1 MAELRREH
9 LTPENVERFE
19 SYLRTQGIEL
29 RSPEER
35 AASLRRILARVGA
48 GEDVWLFGYG
58 SLMWNPACEVAE
70 SRPARIHGFHRRFC
84 LWNTF
89 GRGTPE
95 KPGLMLALEP
105 GGSCGGIALRIAA
118 EKLESELAAVWAR
131 EMTTSSYAARW
142 VRVRSAGATAFDAV
156 TFVVNPASARY
167 AGRLSHEET
176 VRLLAQ
182 GAGPFGTSRG
192 YLEGVVREL
201 EQRGLRDRAMRALL
215 RDIERL

>member
-9 LTPENVERFE
+9 LTPENVERIE
-19 SYLRTQGIEL
+19 VYLRTQGVEL

-35 AASLRRILARVGA
+35 AASLRQILARVSA

-70 SRPARIHGFHRRFC
+70 SRPVRLHGFHRRFS

-95 KPGLMLALEP
+95 RPGLMLALEP
-105 GGSCGGIALRIAA
+105 GGSCAGIGLRIAA
-118 EKLESELAAVWAR
+118 DKVESELGAVWAR
-131 EMTTSSYAARW
+131 EMTTSSYVARW
-142 VRVRSAGATAFDAV
+142 VRVRSANGAMDAI

-167 AGRLSHEET
+167 AGRLSREET
-176 VRLLAQ
+176 ARLVAQ
-182 GAGPFGTSRG
+182 GAGPFGTSRA
-192 YLEGVVREL
+192 YLEGVV
-201 EQRGLRDRAMRALL
+201 QRLAQLGLRDRAMGELL
-215 RDIERL
+215 REVERL